1 MYTIQPGKTWTRYDI
16 TGDGKKDRIKVV
28 RKKSQYDGCWNGAD
42 IYVNNT
48 KVCAINKAFMGMSI
62 RIITLSNGKPFLC
75 LRGGTDNDISVFHG
89 LYQYRNGKIV
99 QVVNFINETYGR
111 PVNEA
116 KIYLSGNT
124 VRVRTEAMSYSLG
137 YCTTEFTYKY
147 QKGTLLRT
155 SNYGKY
161 IKLNAANKRTGL
173 FSAAKN
179 IQAYT
184 TPTSGSKAFV
194 IRKNT
199 GVKILNFW
207 TAGNKMYI
215 RVKNGSKTGWIKAVT
230 FKESQ
235 GYAGSP
241 QFSGL
246 CIQADENKKIRCRK
260 TSDLFLEVTDY
271 SEEEVSSLF
280 SERTVFSEGI
290 LFQKKYCPE
299 KKRSQDFF
307 SAASELS
314 SGGSYLLIWT
324 VRFPV
329 MLIFIFFFLQFLF
342 LLSEQINTCSND
354 TDSNGNLRKIV
365 ADIVYIVFQIIRY
378 NEVQKTCETTPQDT
392 DTKQDQDP
400 GSCISMLL

>member
-1 MYTIQPGKTWTRYDI
+1 MKKGRAKKLLGICIFLMGFMIFSVLPVQAAAPRMYTIQPGKTWTKYDI
-16 TGDGKKDRIKVV
+16 TGDGKKDKIKVV

-48 KVCAINKAFMGMSI
+48 KVCAINKSFMDMSI

-173 FSAAKN
+173 FAAAKN

-207 TAGNKMYI
+207 IAGNKMYI

-235 GYAGSP
+235 GHAGAP
-241 QFSGL
+241 QFS
-246 CIQADENKKIRCRK
+246 R
-260 TSDLFLEVTDY
+260 
-271 SEEEVSSLF
+271 
-280 SERTVFSEGI
+280 
-290 LFQKKYCPE
+290 
-299 KKRSQDFF
+299 
-307 SAASELS
+307 
-314 SGGSYLLIWT
+314 
-324 VRFPV
+324 V
-329 MLIFIFFFLQFLF
+329 MY
-342 LLSEQINTCSND
+342 T
-354 TDSNGNLRKIV
+354 G
-365 ADIVYIVFQIIRY
+365 
-378 NEVQKTCETTPQDT
+378 
-392 DTKQDQDP
+392 
-400 GSCISMLL
+400 

>member
-1 MYTIQPGKTWTRYDI
+1 MRFFDFAILLLSIVLDI
-16 TGDGKKDRIKVV
+16 NTSSGSGIKSSLSV
-28 RKKSQYDGCWNGAD
+28 R
-42 IYVNNT
+42 
-48 KVCAINKAFMGMSI
+48 
-62 RIITLSNGKPFLC
+62 LSSCHSFA
-75 LRGGTDNDISVFHG
+75 
-89 LYQYRNGKIV
+89 RNGKIV

-173 FSAAKN
+173 FAAAKN

-241 QFSGL
+241 QFS
-246 CIQADENKKIRCRK
+246 R
-260 TSDLFLEVTDY
+260 
-271 SEEEVSSLF
+271 
-280 SERTVFSEGI
+280 
-290 LFQKKYCPE
+290 
-299 KKRSQDFF
+299 
-307 SAASELS
+307 
-314 SGGSYLLIWT
+314 
-324 VRFPV
+324 V
-329 MLIFIFFFLQFLF
+329 MY
-342 LLSEQINTCSND
+342 TGC
-354 TDSNGNLRKIV
+354 
-365 ADIVYIVFQIIRY
+365 
-378 NEVQKTCETTPQDT
+378 
-392 DTKQDQDP
+392 
-400 GSCISMLL
+400 

>member
-1 MYTIQPGKTWTRYDI
+1 MQRKRRRKNEERKSKKITGYLYISYGSHDLFRTASAGGSTQDVYNSAGKTWTRYDI

-48 KVCAINKAFMGMSI
+48 KACAINKAFMDMSI

-173 FSAAKN
+173 FAAAKN

-207 TAGNKMYI
+207 IAGNKMYI

-235 GYAGSP
+235 GHAGSP
-241 QFSGL
+241 QFS
-246 CIQADENKKIRCRK
+246 R
-260 TSDLFLEVTDY
+260 
-271 SEEEVSSLF
+271 
-280 SERTVFSEGI
+280 
-290 LFQKKYCPE
+290 
-299 KKRSQDFF
+299 
-307 SAASELS
+307 
-314 SGGSYLLIWT
+314 
-324 VRFPV
+324 V
-329 MLIFIFFFLQFLF
+329 MY
-342 LLSEQINTCSND
+342 T
-354 TDSNGNLRKIV
+354 G
-365 ADIVYIVFQIIRY
+365 
-378 NEVQKTCETTPQDT
+378 
-392 DTKQDQDP
+392 
-400 GSCISMLL
+400 

>member
-48 KVCAINKAFMGMSI
+48 KACAINKAFMDMSI

-173 FSAAKN
+173 FAAAMN

-207 TAGNKMYI
+207 IAGNKMYI

-241 QFSGL
+241 QFS
-246 CIQADENKKIRCRK
+246 R
-260 TSDLFLEVTDY
+260 
-271 SEEEVSSLF
+271 
-280 SERTVFSEGI
+280 
-290 LFQKKYCPE
+290 
-299 KKRSQDFF
+299 
-307 SAASELS
+307 
-314 SGGSYLLIWT
+314 
-324 VRFPV
+324 V
-329 MLIFIFFFLQFLF
+329 MY
-342 LLSEQINTCSND
+342 T
-354 TDSNGNLRKIV
+354 G
-365 ADIVYIVFQIIRY
+365 
-378 NEVQKTCETTPQDT
+378 
-392 DTKQDQDP
+392 
-400 GSCISMLL
+400 